1 MPSPELLSQ
10 RLVEAINAR
19 NLEAMNRWL
28 KHPRFDPERPDNA
41 KALLASLH
49 HDDAAVWLEGLLA
62 AGVPLRKVAGGS
74 EAIHEAARLGSVAAV
89 RWLLDKGVPANA
101 SSHYG
106 TTMLYGVLN
115 SLTPVL
121 PQHDDLVRL
130 LWERNNSIEDLFGWQ
145 GRHLR
150 EFVGKAPASW
160 VSVLLEAGWDPLASK
175 PGEPSFW
182 EAYLE
187 KNEGAGAFR
196 AAVEEYRL
204 GKILVSPQEVPSGPK
219 PRF

>member
-41 KALLASLH
+41 QALLASLR

-74 EAIHEAARLGSVAAV
+74 EAIHEAARLGNVAAV

-130 LWERNNSIEDLFGWQ
+130 LWERNHSIEDLFGWQ
-145 GRHLR
+145 ARHLR
-150 EFVGKAPASW
+150 EFVEKAPAS
-160 VSVLLEAGWDPLASK
+160 
-175 PGEPSFW
+175 
-182 EAYLE
+182 
-187 KNEGAGAFR
+187 
-196 AAVEEYRL
+196 
-204 GKILVSPQEVPSGPK
+204 
-219 PRF
+219 